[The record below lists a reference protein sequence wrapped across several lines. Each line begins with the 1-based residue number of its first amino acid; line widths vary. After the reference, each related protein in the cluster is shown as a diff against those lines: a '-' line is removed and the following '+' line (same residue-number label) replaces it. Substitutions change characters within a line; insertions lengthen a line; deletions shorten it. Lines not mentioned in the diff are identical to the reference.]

1 MNPSI
6 GGPVGPVD
14 CLKILDA
21 SAFERYRAMISILL
35 EDSTSK
41 SIAPAIRWLI
51 RAKICK
57 KKPQTETKSLA
68 FGSVKELLDCH
79 LEHIEGNSQT
89 QEIVG
94 TFAHTDFKNSFSN
107 NVSTNWLI
115 TVSEKVITNRAPMSW
130 TSWKKNHF

>member
-1 MNPSI
+1 
-6 GGPVGPVD
+6 
-14 CLKILDA
+14 
-21 SAFERYRAMISILL
+21 MISILL

-79 LEHIEGNSQT
+79 LEHIEANSQT

-94 TFAHTDFKNSFSN
+94 TFDLSPCTSFVSN
-107 NVSTNWLI
+107 GKSTNLLI
-115 TVSEKVITNRAPMSW
+115 TAFERVIMSRAPMS
-130 TSWKKNHF
+130 